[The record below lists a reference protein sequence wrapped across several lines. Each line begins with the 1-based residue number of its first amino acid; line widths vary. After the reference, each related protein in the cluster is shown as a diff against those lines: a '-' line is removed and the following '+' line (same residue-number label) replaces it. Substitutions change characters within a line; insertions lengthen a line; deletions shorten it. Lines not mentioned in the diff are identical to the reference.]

1 MIEAVT
7 AFTEKLYER
16 YGKVYASWLLAM
28 LSAPSS
34 VVAKTRDVLK
44 EESHGEY
51 IVTILTI
58 SIAFG
63 VTVGAL
69 IPNRPEISSRAVVFI
84 VVSLLWLFLS
94 LLVHGFCRLVG
105 GKEAAQMTIS
115 LMLQNLAFAYVASN
129 FLTLLIIWCTISYPP
144 VQRLL
149 GDRALFHEPGGLL
162 FSFQFLILLFL
173 VPLTVSYAHGFRG
186 FRWFGVALFSAAFAI
201 LFGFPV
207 YAQHSC

>member
-1 MIEAVT
+1 MIEAVA

-44 EESHGEY
+44 EKSHGEY
-51 IVTILTI
+51 IATILTI

-105 GKEAAQMTIS
+105 GKEIGADDHVLDASESRVRLCCQQFPHAA
-115 LMLQNLAFAYVASN
+115 
-129 FLTLLIIWCTISYPP
+129 
-144 VQRLL
+144 
-149 GDRALFHEPGGLL
+149 DH
-162 FSFQFLILLFL
+162 L
-173 VPLTVSYAHGFRG
+173 VHHQLSA
-186 FRWFGVALFSAAFAI
+186 SAAIAW
-201 LFGFPV
+201 
-207 YAQHSC
+207 